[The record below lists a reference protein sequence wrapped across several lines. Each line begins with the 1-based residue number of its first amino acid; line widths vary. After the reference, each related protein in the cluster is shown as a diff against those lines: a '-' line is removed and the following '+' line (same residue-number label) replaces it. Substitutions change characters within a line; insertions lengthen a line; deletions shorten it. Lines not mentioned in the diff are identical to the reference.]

1 MLTDNNQTV
10 LLPIVIDGQ
19 TFKPNTDGLWSLNEI
34 HQALALDPAKIASK
48 WNNEIR
54 AALDQSRNFVIE
66 RGGATPGT
74 WATEAGTIA
83 YAMWVSPSFY
93 LMVIDAFVAMRN
105 SAIRELRHKDALLEA
120 NMPKASTLDLKARG
134 AGLTWTEACR
144 VAGVQQ
150 PRLALE
156 ALVAMRSFVYPVD
169 NFGSRTGSPRPKKQ
183 GFDVGAFVNV
193 SSDFGN
199 REGWRVKPRGLDW
212 LRVKAQEVNL
222 KVAEKK
228 AAQVKAKK
236 AAQASRIDRWGR
248 VTKQVTQ

>member
-1 MLTDNNQTV
+1 MLTNDQTD
-10 LLPIVIDGQ
+10 LLPIVIEGQ
-19 TFKPNTDGLWSLNEI
+19 TFKPNEDGMWNLNEI
-34 HQALALDPAKIASK
+34 AKTLNVRESGQWRNAVQ
-48 WNNEIR
+48 
-54 AALDQSRNFVIE
+54 AALIKDANLHVSHGN
-66 RGGATPGT
+66 GT
-74 WATEAGTIA
+74 LATEEGAIA
-83 YAMWVSPSFY
+83 YAMWVSTDFY
-93 LMVIDAFVAMRN
+93 LMVIRAFIAMRN
-105 SAIRELRHKDALLEA
+105 SAVRELRHKDALLDA
-120 NMPKASTLDLKARG
+120 NMPKATTLDLKARG

-144 VAGVQQ
+144 VAGIQQ

-183 GFDVGAFVNV
+183 GFDLGAFVNV

-248 VTKQVTQ
+248 VTKEVTQ